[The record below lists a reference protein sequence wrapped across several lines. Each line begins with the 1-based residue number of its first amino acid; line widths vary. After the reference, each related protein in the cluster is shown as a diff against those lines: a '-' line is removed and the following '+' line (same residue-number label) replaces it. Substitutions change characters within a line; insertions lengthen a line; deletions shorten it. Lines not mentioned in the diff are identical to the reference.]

1 MLRSS
6 ILSLICVSIAAA
18 SPSAS
23 VKTHLGGQLLA
34 RQSVCNP
41 SDQPVSACGSAHLSK
56 ANWAAFG
63 IDDFLV
69 NFIFVFGTGVVSTD
83 LGFPGFFVQ
92 QNLVPG
98 ADFLFD
104 CSIIGSTLCSHPAQT
119 NPTVEDDCAFRDIP
133 NIDSAACGKY
143 ITPQAG
149 FVVENFIRFHK
160 SVSNNFLA
168 IEDAGNAILNSNF
181 ISDVV
186 DGLSEEQGSILDAVF
201 GAIAGFV
208 IGILPFGRAFTL
220 GVELFKGLD
229 RLYSLAGQDSVL
241 SSPLD
246 IVNTISANNAI
257 QDLAERTKD
266 QLRRQVEQMVASSQA
281 QMQEALDIMFGTG
294 PKSVAGQSGT
304 DAQDSFA
311 FQLAQNGAFLD
322 TVPSRED
329 LAVVME
335 SNLKNWIVSSTMT
348 GMDWNVLLDPTLL
361 EDDPADPGGVCRK
374 GIKGIPGVLGAVCAD
389 FRRGGFGG
397 TKPENPAVL
406 ESLID
411 VEDMIRNAQECNG
424 NSPIWRGIIDGSD
437 TSRTTLP
444 RCMYKFSVLSI
455 ADRVTDGI

>member
-1 MLRSS
+1 
-6 ILSLICVSIAAA
+6 VSIASA

-23 VKTHLGGQLLA
+23 AKTNLGGQLLA

-41 SDQPVSACGSAHLSK
+41 SDQPVSACGSTDLSR
-56 ANWAAFG
+56 ANWAAFD

-104 CSIIGSTLCSHPAQT
+104 CSTIGSTLCSHPAGT

-133 NIDSAACGKY
+133 NIDTSVCGKY

-168 IEDAGNAILNSNF
+168 IEDAGNAIINSNF

-186 DGLSEEQGSILDAVF
+186 DGLSEEKGNILDAVF
-201 GAIAGFV
+201 GAIADFV

-229 RLYSLAGQDSVL
+229 KVYSLAGQDSVL

-246 IVNTISANNAI
+246 VINTISANNAI
-257 QDLAERTKD
+257 QDLADRTKD
-266 QLRRQVEQMVASSQA
+266 QLKRQIEQMVTSSQA
-281 QMQEALDIMFGTG
+281 QMQDALDIVFGTG
-294 PKSVAGQSGT
+294 PKSVAGQSGS
-304 DAQDSFA
+304 DAQESFA

-322 TVPSRED
+322 AVPSRED

-335 SNLKNWIVSSTMT
+335 SNLKNWIVSSTIT
-348 GMDWNVLLDPTLL
+348 GMDWNILLDPTLL

-374 GIKGIPGVLGAVCAD
+374 AIKGIPGALGAACAE

-397 TKPENPAVL
+397 IKPQNPSVL

-411 VEDMIRNAQECNG
+411 VEEMLRNAQECNG
-424 NSPIWRGIIDGSD
+424 NSPIWRGIIDGTD
-437 TSRTTLP
+437 TSRTALP

-455 ADRVTDGI
+455 ADRTTDGI